1 MAIILTN
8 MIFFSWKEEVEFE
21 VAPAKE
27 KIKSDQSE
35 VAKGDTKS
43 DKEYDKLAPVNSDII
58 KKEVQEGSMKAEED
72 DMKKEVVLPVSGKEA
87 EQHSSK
93 ETMTGKKQEAT
104 NPVDEK

>member
-1 MAIILTN
+1 M
-8 MIFFSWKEEVEFE
+8 EFE

-43 DKEYDKLAPVNSDII
+43 DKEYDKLAPVNSDI

-72 DMKKEVVLPVSGKEA
+72 DIKKEVVLPVSGKEA

>member
-1 MAIILTN
+1 MEL
-8 MIFFSWKEEVEFE
+8 E

-27 KIKSDQSE
+27 KIKSNQSD

-43 DKEYDKLAPVNSDII
+43 DKEYDKLAPVNSDTI

-72 DMKKEVVLPVSGKEA
+72 DMKKEVVLPVSGKET

-93 ETMTGKKQEAT
+93 ETVTGKKEEAT